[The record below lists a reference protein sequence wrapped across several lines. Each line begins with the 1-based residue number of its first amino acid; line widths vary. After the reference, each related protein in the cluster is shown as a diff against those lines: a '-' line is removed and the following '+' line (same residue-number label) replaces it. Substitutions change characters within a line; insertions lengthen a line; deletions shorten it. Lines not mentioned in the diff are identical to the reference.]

1 MFLKIKKLV
10 AIGAV
15 LILVA
20 AWFTSGHLE
29 NTYVN
34 YPRVPNAETGRIVP
48 YATKGIVVYITERQ
62 QRVLSW
68 LTWIE
73 IGSGMIAA
81 AVLLIHRG
89 DPFRSEN

>member
-1 MFLKIKKLV
+1 MFLRIKKLV
-10 AIGAV
+10 GISAA

-34 YPRVPNAETGRIVP
+34 YPWAPNAETGRIVQH
-48 YATKGIVVYITERQ
+48 ATKGIRVYITERE
-62 QRVLSW
+62 RRFLSW
-68 LTWIE
+68 LTWIQ
-73 IGSGMIAA
+73 IGSGMMVV

-89 DPFRSEN
+89 DPFKHRD